1 MDRVN
6 LIRERLNQAL
16 EPEHLDI
23 IDDSHKH
30 AGHAGAAG
38 GGGHFTVSIVS
49 RKFADQNSL
58 ARHRLVYQ
66 ALNDLMPAQIHALSI
81 NAMTPEELR
90 IKAGH

>member
-30 AGHAGAAG
+30 AGHAGVAG